1 MQPSN
6 QTLVQGITCWA
17 DLKWMIGEKRV
28 EDTIKKKKK
37 SEVCVKNIKKHVG
50 ILCPVTVLDKSCMT
64 SVSPVIKV
72 TLNAI

>member
-6 QTLVQGITCWA
+6 QTVVWGITCWA

-28 EDTIKKKKK
+28 EDTIKK

-50 ILCPVTVLDKSCMT
+50 ILCPVTVLDKWCMT